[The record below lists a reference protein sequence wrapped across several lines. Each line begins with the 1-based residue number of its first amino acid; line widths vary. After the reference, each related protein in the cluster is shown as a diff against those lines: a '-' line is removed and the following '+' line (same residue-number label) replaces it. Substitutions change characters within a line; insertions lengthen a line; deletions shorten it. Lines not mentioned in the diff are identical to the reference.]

1 MNTTGPDRRQA
12 DVEDLMLVIADLVDR
27 YETSEKYT
35 WRPTRQTRGY
45 DQEVPGPG
53 GQPVWKKPL
62 PKPQQRVHRT
72 REPGL
77 LEQLRRGPGRRRAV
91 AKPPGWGYGPG
102 LGYRQYADASPLVA
116 DMAPTP
122 GRADPGGGGRTK
134 PTSAP
139 PAGLGPV
146 ETLIDITAAIAHT
159 RARLR
164 RSCGMDPGRVESAP
178 MMLHE
183 LLDLVT
189 RRGGDGRWLVPDRQV
204 RRLVGEARSWAST
217 ARLALR
223 YDAPVV
229 VLKDRHC
236 GTPEFP
242 GCGGQLKVRADASS
256 DVWCAG
262 IPGRVLEGPA
272 AEGEPWPILDR
283 GCGARWTRVT
293 WIDLLDQGQEAG

>member
-1 MNTTGPDRRQA
+1 MSTPREV
-12 DVEDLMLVIADLVDR
+12 DVESLMLVIAELVDR
-27 YETSEKYT
+27 YETSERHT
-35 WRPTRQTRGY
+35 WRPTRQTPGY
-45 DQEVPGPG
+45 DRKVRGRDGKPRWE
-53 GQPVWKKPL
+53 KPL
-62 PKPQQRVHRT
+62 PKTAQRRVHRT

-91 AKPPGWGYGPG
+91 SKPPGFGYDPG
-102 LGYRQYADASPLVA
+102 LGYQQTVDATALVT

-122 GRADPGGGGRTK
+122 GRSDVGGGHTK
-134 PTSAP
+134 PTSTP
-139 PAGLGPV
+139 PAGLDAI
-146 ETLIDITAAIAHT
+146 ETLIDITVAIAHT
-159 RARLR
+159 RGRLR
-164 RSCGMDPGRVESAP
+164 MACGRGRGRVEPAP
-178 MMLHE
+178 VMLR
-183 LLDLVT
+183 DLADMVV
-189 RRGGDGRWLVPDRQV
+189 RKDGDGQWLVPDRQV
-204 RRLVGEARSWAST
+204 RRLLGEARSWAST

-236 GTPEFP
+236 ADGPGGR

-262 IPGRVLEGPA
+262 IPGRVREGPA
-272 AEGEPWPILDR
+272 LEGEPWPIPDR